1 MSKLIVAMTPAEV
14 YATVGTDQDTVQ
26 AMVRAEKYG
35 AAQAHGANISLA
47 GYIAHSAELNAS
59 TALYRVTY

>member
-1 MSKLIVAMTPAEV
+1 MSKLIAAMTPAEV
-14 YATVGTDQDTVQ
+14 YHTVGSDQDTVW

-35 AAQAHGANISLA
+35 AAQAHGANISFA
-47 GYIAHSAELNAS
+47 GYVAHSAQLNAS